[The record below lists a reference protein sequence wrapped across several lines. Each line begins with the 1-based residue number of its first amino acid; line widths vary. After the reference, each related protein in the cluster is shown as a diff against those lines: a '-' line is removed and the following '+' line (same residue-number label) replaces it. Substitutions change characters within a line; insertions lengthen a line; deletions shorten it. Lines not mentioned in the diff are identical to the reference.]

1 MLRAGFPKEA
11 KTHPVYGV
19 LDDSQ
24 LQALLKRGKSW
35 TGKARQCLQT
45 MHSGRPMASSLL
57 VHLLE
62 EARSIK
68 LNLAPEVR
76 CVVTAAVRDTALLYC
91 VALKATL

>member
-35 TGKARQCLQT
+35 TGKSRQCLQT
-45 MHSGRPMASSLL
+45 MHAGRPMASSLL
-57 VHLLE
+57 LQLLE
-62 EARSIK
+62 EAKSIN
-68 LNLAPEVR
+68 LNLAPEV
-76 CVVTAAVRDTALLYC
+76 CCFVTAAVHDTDFC
-91 VALKATL
+91 CIG